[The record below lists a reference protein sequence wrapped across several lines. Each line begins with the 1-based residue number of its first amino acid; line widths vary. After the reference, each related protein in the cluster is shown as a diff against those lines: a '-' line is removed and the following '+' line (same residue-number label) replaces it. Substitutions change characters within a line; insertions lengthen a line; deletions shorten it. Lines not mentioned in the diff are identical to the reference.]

1 MLYVSLTRHSSQCYV
16 PDALNEKD
24 LAYVGIG
31 KNAAKERHL
40 RSDGFVLK
48 FGIPTQMDVEG
59 CMARVFRLPLS

>member
-1 MLYVSLTRHSSQCYV
+1 M